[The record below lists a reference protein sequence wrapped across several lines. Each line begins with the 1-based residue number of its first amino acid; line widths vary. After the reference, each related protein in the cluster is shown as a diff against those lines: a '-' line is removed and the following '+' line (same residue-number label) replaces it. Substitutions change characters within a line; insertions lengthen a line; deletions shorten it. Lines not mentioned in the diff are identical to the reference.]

1 MTNEQYYELIKPYE
15 DASRVLSTRLEILNH
30 SLYGDRSDAGPIHN
44 IQGRI
49 KEKKSM
55 ESKLVRLGFTA
66 GVTNA
71 RNHLQDIAGL
81 RIICYFVEDIYNLT
95 AALKKQSDLVIIKEK
110 DYIRNAKPNGYRSYH
125 IVLGIPVYF
134 LDTMEYFRWR
144 CSFGP
149 WPWISGPA
157 WNTGYAIRNN
167 PETGSGWNR
176 ISAAM
181 PGYWRRLKGNLR
193 HIMRGEG
200 QMEVKQEETRRTEG
214 KRVEGKTIFAM
225 SSSAVP
231 VCRAGSHET
240 VTFVT
245 KDCFDNQF
253 TEEGDVLDSLNWDCI
268 NPATGPIY
276 VEGAMPGDVLKVK
289 IEDIR
294 VASWGTMAAIP
305 DNGVLGDCVSR
316 GTVKRIPVRDGVAWF
331 NQDIGI
337 PCAPMIGVIGVAP
350 EKGEIPCGEPGSHGG
365 NMDNTKIK
373 AGATLYLPVFHEGAL
388 LAMGDVH
395 ACMGDGEIMVTGLEI
410 PAEVTVTL
418 EVLKGISIDNPMLE
432 DGEACYTIASHE
444 NVETAVYTA
453 VKAMTDILMR
463 ELGMSLED
471 AGMLLSAMGNLQF
484 CQVVDPKRTV
494 RMEMKKTVLKK
505 LF

>member
-1 MTNEQYYELIKPYE
+1 
-15 DASRVLSTRLEILNH
+15 
-30 SLYGDRSDAGPIHN
+30 
-44 IQGRI
+44 
-49 KEKKSM
+49 
-55 ESKLVRLGFTA
+55 
-66 GVTNA
+66 
-71 RNHLQDIAGL
+71 
-81 RIICYFVEDIYNLT
+81 
-95 AALKKQSDLVIIKEK
+95 
-110 DYIRNAKPNGYRSYH
+110 
-125 IVLGIPVYF
+125 
-134 LDTMEYFRWR
+134 
-144 CSFGP
+144 
-149 WPWISGPA
+149 
-157 WNTGYAIRNN
+157 
-167 PETGSGWNR
+167 
-176 ISAAM
+176 
-181 PGYWRRLKGNLR
+181 
-193 HIMRGEG
+193 
-200 QMEVKQEETRRTEG
+200 MEVKQAETRRTEG

-231 VCRAGSHET
+231 VCRAGSYET

-253 TEEGDVLDSLNWDCI
+253 TEEGAGLDSLNWDCI
-268 NPATGPIY
+268 NPATGPVY

>member
-1 MTNEQYYELIKPYE
+1 
-15 DASRVLSTRLEILNH
+15 
-30 SLYGDRSDAGPIHN
+30 
-44 IQGRI
+44 
-49 KEKKSM
+49 
-55 ESKLVRLGFTA
+55 
-66 GVTNA
+66 
-71 RNHLQDIAGL
+71 
-81 RIICYFVEDIYNLT
+81 
-95 AALKKQSDLVIIKEK
+95 
-110 DYIRNAKPNGYRSYH
+110 
-125 IVLGIPVYF
+125 
-134 LDTMEYFRWR
+134 
-144 CSFGP
+144 
-149 WPWISGPA
+149 
-157 WNTGYAIRNN
+157 
-167 PETGSGWNR
+167 
-176 ISAAM
+176 
-181 PGYWRRLKGNLR
+181 
-193 HIMRGEG
+193 
-200 QMEVKQEETRRTEG
+200 MEVKQEETRRTEG

-231 VCRAGSHET
+231 VCRAGSYET

-268 NPATGPIY
+268 NPATGPVY

-395 ACMGDGEIMVTGLEI
+395 ACMGDGEIMVAGLEI

>member
-1 MTNEQYYELIKPYE
+1 MDGT
-15 DASRVLSTRLEILNH
+15 
-30 SLYGDRSDAGPIHN
+30 G
-44 IQGRI
+44 
-49 KEKKSM
+49 
-55 ESKLVRLGFTA
+55 VR
-66 GVTNA
+66 
-71 RNHLQDIAGL
+71 
-81 RIICYFVEDIYNLT
+81 
-95 AALKKQSDLVIIKEK
+95 
-110 DYIRNAKPNGYRSYH
+110 
-125 IVLGIPVYF
+125 PV
-134 LDTMEYFRWR
+134 
-144 CSFGP
+144 P
-149 WPWISGPA
+149 
-157 WNTGYAIRNN
+157 
-167 PETGSGWNR
+167 
-176 ISAAM
+176 
-181 PGYWRRLKGNLR
+181 
-193 HIMRGEG
+193 
-200 QMEVKQEETRRTEG
+200 VKTV
-214 KRVEGKTIFAM
+214 VEGKTIFAM

-231 VCRAGSHET
+231 VCRAGSYET

-268 NPATGPIY
+268 NPATGPVY

>member
-1 MTNEQYYELIKPYE
+1 
-15 DASRVLSTRLEILNH
+15 
-30 SLYGDRSDAGPIHN
+30 
-44 IQGRI
+44 
-49 KEKKSM
+49 
-55 ESKLVRLGFTA
+55 
-66 GVTNA
+66 
-71 RNHLQDIAGL
+71 
-81 RIICYFVEDIYNLT
+81 
-95 AALKKQSDLVIIKEK
+95 
-110 DYIRNAKPNGYRSYH
+110 
-125 IVLGIPVYF
+125 
-134 LDTMEYFRWR
+134 
-144 CSFGP
+144 
-149 WPWISGPA
+149 
-157 WNTGYAIRNN
+157 
-167 PETGSGWNR
+167 
-176 ISAAM
+176 
-181 PGYWRRLKGNLR
+181 
-193 HIMRGEG
+193 
-200 QMEVKQEETRRTEG
+200 MEVKQAETRRTEG

-231 VCRAGSHET
+231 VCRAGSYET

-268 NPATGPIY
+268 NPATGPVY

-373 AGATLYLPVFHEGAL
+373 AGAILYLPVFHEGAL

-410 PAEVTVTL
+410 PAVVTVTL